1 MSGANLPGLAADG
14 PCAELAASLGHRPC
28 PLPPGSLVGLEHEFR
43 VLRDGHP
50 IDFRDC
56 IHRLPIDGLRLDPG
70 DTNAYRCRSGIAITA
85 DGAEA
90 EFASP
95 PVPVVPGFAR
105 EVAAWAGRGRRELEA
120 ALPPD
125 TTLDGYSTHISVSMP
140 DAINDAVAG
149 LFARTFAA
157 PLALLLERPG
167 SLGIYV
173 RPRPGRLELC
183 GEFVDGHRLAAVVAF
198 AVGSA
203 RACAAAIVGQPRG
216 RLFPEEL
223 VVATLPGIERF
234 GLRITREAHGVDLY
248 AGGRA
253 TMLQTAAGAPISAQD
268 QVNQAWAAARAALA
282 TDASP
287 HDIETVDAMVA
298 GRRPLGVELRA
309 AEPRAAT
316 LGASPPSPFGR
327 AANSVQRPRFT
338 LSPLL
343 ATWAF
348 TAFHA
353 ASAQGEAVL
362 VVPRDRLAVL
372 FARLD
377 GGDLDA
383 LLPGLIERVPA
394 DRILASHEQTTA
406 PGLYSGIA
414 EPLALLAT
422 ERQPQGREVQAS
434 SRPGKAAAAMRP
446 GKAARP
452 WKLLLPLPEQAR
464 SAPLPVESSADAP
477 APVSA
482 APGNSGESSS
492 TQTSGSFRPRSWVR
506 SKAAALAA
514 LAAVAV
520 IAAGAA
526 AAVLA
531 GQGYAG
537 GVKTPTPNP
546 SLTAPATP
554 TAAKAGGLDD
564 MQTSPSP
571 ATSMPSSSAT
581 TSPAA
586 TPTALTATAAPAL
599 ATAGTTPHPTDS
611 VPTATP
617 RSTPT
622 LRPTET
628 PRPTPSPTA
637 TATATAAATATA
649 TATAHAT
656 PTPAVGIPTLGP
668 IPTIPPKTPAP
679 SPAPVCTPPPGAT
692 CP

>member
-1 MSGANLPGLAADG
+1 MSGASLSELTADSVSL
-14 PCAELAASLGHRPC
+14 CAEFAASLGHPPC

-43 VLRDGHP
+43 VLRHGYP

-56 IHRLPIDGLRLDPG
+56 IHSLPIDGLRLDPG
-70 DTNAYRCRSGIAITA
+70 DSNAYRCRSGIAITA

-95 PVPVVPGFAR
+95 PVPVVPGSAR
-105 EVAAWAGRGRRELEA
+105 EVAAWAARGRRELEA

-183 GEFVDGHRLAAVVAF
+183 GEFVDGERLAAVVAF

-203 RACAAAIVGQPRG
+203 RACAAAIDGQPRG

-223 VVATLPGIERF
+223 AMATLPGIERY

-253 TMLQTAAGAPISAQD
+253 TMLRTAAGASVSAQD
-268 QVNQAWAAARAALA
+268 QMGQAWAAARAALG

-287 HDIETVDAMVA
+287 QDVETAEAMVA
-298 GRRPLGVELRA
+298 GRRPLGVELTTD
-309 AEPRAAT
+309 EPRVT
-316 LGASPPSPFGR
+316 GMDASSPSPFGR
-327 AANSVQRPRFT
+327 AADSVQRPRFA

-348 TAFHA
+348 TAFLA

-362 VVPRDRLAVL
+362 VVPRDSLGVL

-377 GGDLDA
+377 DGNLDA
-383 LLPGLIERVPA
+383 LLPGMIERVPA

-414 EPLALLAT
+414 EPVALLPP
-422 ERQPQGREVQAS
+422 ERQPQGREVQAA
-434 SRPGKAAAAMRP
+434 SRTGKAAAAMRP

-452 WKLLLPLPEQAR
+452 WKLFLPLPDRAR
-464 SAPLPVESSADAP
+464 SAPFPVESSPAGPAP
-477 APVSA
+477 ASP
-482 APGNSGESSS
+482 APGNPGD
-492 TQTSGSFRPRSWVR
+492 SGSPQTRNSPRPRSWVR

-531 GQGYAG
+531 GQGDNS
-537 GVKTPTPNP
+537 GVQTPTPNP
-546 SLTAPATP
+546 SLAAPATP
-554 TAAKAGGLDD
+554 TAAQAGVVDD
-564 MQTSPSP
+564 LHTTPSP
-571 ATSMPSSSAT
+571 ATSTPTSSAT
-581 TSPAA
+581 TPPAA
-586 TPTALTATAAPAL
+586 TPTALTDPTATAAPAP
-599 ATAGTTPHPTDS
+599 ASAGITPHPTDA

-622 LRPTET
+622 PRPTET
-628 PRPTPSPTA
+628 PHPTPSPTA
-637 TATATAAATATA
+637 TATAR
-649 TATAHAT
+649 AT
-656 PTPAVGIPTLGP
+656 PTPTPVVAIPTLVP
-668 IPTIPPKTPAP
+668 IPTSPPKTPP
-679 SPAPVCTPPPGAT
+679 PTPAPACTPRPAAP